1 MHGPETPVIWTPL
14 IKNLKKLGRRDVVCL
29 SPPGFG
35 APVPDNFS
43 ATIDGYLDWLVEE
56 LAGFDAPVDILG
68 HDWGGGH
75 VMGVA
80 MTRPD
85 LLRSWASDIV
95 GAFEPDYVWHPAAQI
110 WQTPG
115 DGEQHIEELFSGTV
129 ADRGST
135 NARDG
140 NSARSSR
147 VGGGGPGRGHGS
159 RDAFAISVV
168 QATGT
173 SRQPAAGYQRQ
184 LSDLDWS

>member
-1 MHGPETPVIWTPL
+1 MLCACHRLGSVRRCPTTSLPRLMVTSTGSSKSWPVLT
-14 IKNLKKLGRRDVVCL
+14 RRWI
-29 SPPGFG
+29 F
-35 APVPDNFS
+35 
-43 ATIDGYLDWLVEE
+43 
-56 LAGFDAPVDILG
+56 LG

-147 VGGGGPGRGHGS
+147 VRGGGPGRGHGS